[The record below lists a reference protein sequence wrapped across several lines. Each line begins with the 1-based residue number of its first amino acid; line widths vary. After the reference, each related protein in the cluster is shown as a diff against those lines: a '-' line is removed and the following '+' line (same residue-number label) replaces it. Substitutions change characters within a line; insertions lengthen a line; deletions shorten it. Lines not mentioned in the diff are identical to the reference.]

1 MAACSRGAAL
11 SRVASA
17 SSRTRSMRAWALR
30 NCSWN
35 PPSSR
40 PTSGSR
46 VGTGIIGCVLCAE
59 VLDGRA
65 AGALRQD
72 LDPLLR
78 GLQGGLAI
86 ARQLHAALE
95 AAQGLIERQVTR
107 LHARDQRL
115 ELSDR
120 GLKAGFLGFG
130 HVCLCS
136 SLRDCAPY

>member
-1 MAACSRGAAL
+1 MAACSSGAAR

-30 NCSWN
+30 SCPWN

-40 PTSGSR
+40 PARGSG
-46 VGTGIIGCVLCAE
+46 VGTGIMGCVLCAE
-59 VLDGRA
+59 VLDARA

-72 LDPLLR
+72 LDPLLC
-78 GLQGGLAI
+78 GQQGALAI

-95 AAQGLIERQVTR
+95 AAQGLIQRQVAR

-115 ELSDR
+115 ELSNR
-120 GLKAGFLGFG
+120 GLKAGFLGLG
-130 HVCLCS
+130 HICL
-136 SLRDCAPY
+136 

>member
-1 MAACSRGAAL
+1 MEACSRGAAL

-59 VLDGRA
+59 VLDARA

-95 AAQGLIERQVTR
+95 AAQGLIELHGTR
-107 LHARDQRL
+107 LRRRNHPLQLTDP
-115 ELSDR
+115 S
-120 GLKAGFLGFG
+120 
-130 HVCLCS
+130 
-136 SLRDCAPY
+136 